1 MKRFYLITSLVLVV
15 LVIFVIQAQ
24 AATLK
29 WIVYY
34 GDKLKADD
42 INDVDWAIVDQD
54 VDPRP
59 LKNGRTK
66 FIAYVSVGE
75 AEDYRDY
82 WAKVKSSSMLVEKNI
97 NWKGAHLVD
106 IRSQEW
112 RDVLFGHTLKKVVD
126 KGFDG
131 VFLDT
136 IDTAIYL
143 EDKDAK
149 TFAGSKKALVELVK
163 LIRQKHPDLIIV
175 PNNGLEVLSEY
186 AGDVDAVLVEDLYTH
201 YDFEKKMSVQT
212 QASVMAEKEKFLDE
226 FISHYKKPVL
236 NLLYETSSQSKLAQF
251 AITRSRQKGY
261 LWYLTTVD
269 LMKIGMVNP

>member
-1 MKRFYLITSLVLVV
+1 M
-15 LVIFVIQAQ
+15 IQART
-24 AATLK
+24 ATLK

-34 GDKLKADD
+34 GDKLKIDD
-42 INDVDWAIVDQD
+42 VRDVDWAIVDQD
-54 VDPRP
+54 IDPKS

-82 WAKVKSSSMLVEKNI
+82 WAKVAGSRMLVEKNA

-112 RDVLFGHTLKKVVD
+112 RNILIGHTLKKVVD

-143 EDKDAK
+143 E
-149 TFAGSKKALVELVK
+149 
-163 LIRQKHPDLIIV
+163 
-175 PNNGLEVLSEY
+175 
-186 AGDVDAVLVEDLYTH
+186 
-201 YDFEKKMSVQT
+201 
-212 QASVMAEKEKFLDE
+212 
-226 FISHYKKPVL
+226 
-236 NLLYETSSQSKLAQF
+236 
-251 AITRSRQKGY
+251 
-261 LWYLTTVD
+261 
-269 LMKIGMVNP
+269 